1 MNFSILPMQWTGLA
15 DLPDV
20 PPVGDGDLDCLAE
33 IRDVLARHGK
43 LNRFAV
49 HLAHRHFALGP
60 DEILI
65 ERPDPDGRT
74 QHVTVGRL
82 ADEPDARPTTWLFEQ
97 GASCFFQTR
106 SIAFASPIRT
116 GPMPASATAK
126 AARPAGHRKEMKRRS
141 SGALRR
147 KRTNTI
153 AAFPSPATT
162 NMSRAASLHRHAEQ
176 GGHGAQAPPK
186 GQALRRSRQAGF
198 DRGPRCGPGA
208 SRRTASSANT
218 STGAGRVRQDETG

>member
-1 MNFSILPMQWTGLA
+1 MNLSIMPMQWTGFA

-74 QHVTVGRL
+74 QHVTVGKL
-82 ADEPDARPTTWLFEQ
+82 SDEPNARPTTWLSI
-97 GASCFFQTR
+97 GDASCFFQTL
-106 SIAFASPIRT
+106 SIVCVSPIPT
-116 GPMPASATAK
+116 KPTPAPAKAK
-126 AARPAGHRKEMKRRS
+126 AAPRAAPAKETRRQS
-141 SGALRR
+141 SDGFQR
-147 KRTNTI
+147 KRKSTI
-153 AAFPSPATT
+153 TAFPSPATT
-162 NMSRAASLHRHAEQ
+162 NLSRAAKPPSMSLS
-176 GGHGAQAPPK
+176 AP
-186 GQALRRSRQAGF
+186 
-198 DRGPRCGPGA
+198 
-208 SRRTASSANT
+208 
-218 STGAGRVRQDETG
+218 